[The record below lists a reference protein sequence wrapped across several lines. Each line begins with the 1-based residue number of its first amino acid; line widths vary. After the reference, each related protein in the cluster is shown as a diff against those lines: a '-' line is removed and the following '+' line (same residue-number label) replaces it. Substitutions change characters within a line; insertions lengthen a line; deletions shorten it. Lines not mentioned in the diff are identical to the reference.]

1 MTPFQKLK
9 DHAVIWQHT
18 LSTTLKFDIERDTL
32 GLLPNPL
39 KLVVM
44 QRVIPDD
51 LDGNPSNPRFGA
63 VYLDLAEFFGQ
74 GSVERRYLLR
84 EIRTNGTLKV
94 YFLLSGKKK
103 LIVAS

>member
-1 MTPFQKLK
+1 M
-9 DHAVIWQHT
+9 IWQHT
-18 LSTTLKFDIERDTL
+18 LSTTVKFDIERDTL

-51 LDGNPSNPRFGA
+51 LDGNPSNPRLGA
-63 VYLDLAEFFGQ
+63 VYLNLAKYDGQ

-84 EIRTNGTLKV
+84 ESKTNATLKV
-94 YFLLSGKKK
+94 MFSPLLSSQKKRK
-103 LIVAS
+103 LIVAT

>member
-1 MTPFQKLK
+1 MTPFLKLK
-9 DHAVIWQHT
+9 DHAVAWQHT

-51 LDGNPSNPRFGA
+51 PDGNPSNPRLGA
-63 VYLDLAEFFGQ
+63 VYLNLAEYVGQ

-84 EIRTNGTLKV
+84 ESKTNATLKV
-94 YFLLSGKKK
+94 CSHFFS
-103 LIVAS
+103 S

>member
-1 MTPFQKLK
+1 M
-9 DHAVIWQHT
+9 IWQHT

-44 QRVIPDD
+44 QRVIADD
-51 LDGNPSNPRFGA
+51 LDRNPSNTRLGA
-63 VYLDLAEFFGQ
+63 VYLNLAEYVGQ

-84 EIRTNGTLKV
+84 ESKTNATLKLM
-94 YFLLSGKKK
+94 FLALLYSQKKRK
-103 LIVAS
+103 VIVAS

>member
-1 MTPFQKLK
+1 M
-9 DHAVIWQHT
+9 IWQHT

-51 LDGNPSNPRFGA
+51 LDGNPSNPRLGA
-63 VYLDLAEFFGQ
+63 IYLNLAEYVGQ
-74 GSVERRYLLR
+74 GNVERRYLLR
-84 EIRTNGTLKV
+84 ESKTNATMMV
-94 YFLLSGKKK
+94 MPSPLLYSEREKNQ
-103 LIVAS
+103 LA

>member
-1 MTPFQKLK
+1 M
-9 DHAVIWQHT
+9 IWQHT

-44 QRVIPDD
+44 QRVIADD
-51 LDGNPSNPRFGA
+51 LDWNSSNTRLGA
-63 VYLDLAEFFGQ
+63 VYLNLAEYVGQ

-84 EIRTNGTLKV
+84 ESKTNATLKLM
-94 YFLLSGKKK
+94 FLALLYSQKKRK
-103 LIVAS
+103 VIVAS